1 MPCFPQLPVDNM
13 VSKELEFRGI
23 RREHLEE
30 YFEELGAEKVT
41 DFTFKSENWSGQ
53 ILSEEEI
60 TFTTVFKVNAVKI
73 RFQASNTATLDNL
86 IKNYRYKTTRIG
98 G

>member
-1 MPCFPQLPVDNM
+1 MYKKD
-13 VSKELEFRGI
+13 LEFRGI
-23 RREHLEE
+23 TIKHLGM
-30 YFEELGAEKVT
+30 YFEELGAKQST
-41 DFTFKSENWSGQ
+41 DKLPFVYNASNWSGQ

-60 TFTTVFKVNAVKI
+60 SFTKTFKVNSVII
-73 RFQASNTATLDNL
+73 RFCADNEDALLEL